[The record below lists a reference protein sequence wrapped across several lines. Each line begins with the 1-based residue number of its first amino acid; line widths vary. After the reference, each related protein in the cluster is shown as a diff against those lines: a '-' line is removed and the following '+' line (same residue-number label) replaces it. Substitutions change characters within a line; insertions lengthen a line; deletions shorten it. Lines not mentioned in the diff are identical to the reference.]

1 MSEKIEELREELR
14 RLEIER
20 DNFDVSVYASDEN
33 YADWIDEIE
42 GEVIICGMSYCASN
56 ILREVDPIAYRC
68 IFSDYCDGLEKE
80 DFEEYEDILE
90 KIEEIEGEIED
101 LEEVEGDN

>member
-1 MSEKIEELREELR
+1 MSNKLEELKEELR

-20 DNFDVSVYASDEN
+20 DHFDVSVYASDDS

-42 GEVIICGMSYCASN
+42 GEVIICGMSYSASN
-56 ILREVDPIAYRC
+56 ILREVDPVGYRC

-80 DFEEYEDILE
+80 DFQEYKDILE

-101 LEEVEGDN
+101 LEEEEDV